1 MIRVARSDDVAALAQ
16 LNLEVQRLH
25 LAAMP
30 QRYRD
35 PTAAEVEA
43 HLREL
48 LADADIAILVAED
61 AGALVGF
68 AVVRRVEI
76 EAHVFARARRAASVD
91 ALGVAAGA
99 RRGGHG
105 RALMAAA
112 ENQARA
118 WGATALVL
126 DVQAFNA
133 EAADFYRALGYAP
146 ATVRMSRT
154 L

>member
-91 ALGVAAGA
+91 ALG
-99 RRGGHG
+99 HG

-112 ENQARA
+112 ESQARA